1 MKTYLISDNRDTMI
15 GMRLA
20 GIRGTVVDDEI
31 EASELLDEIL
41 KDKEIGIVV
50 ITEKLA
56 EKMRDKVNYV
66 KQKLEIPL
74 IVEVPDRHGSIKEPD
89 YITGY
94 VRDSIGIKIWGGF
107 MITVEEK
114 LKLFTKLV
122 YDKIEKENQ
131 TEIDKY
137 NSEYGNII
145 DEKKKEFE
153 KQAEKMDS
161 EKMKEIDK
169 KKNQIISRAKVEEQ
183 KLLLQKKKEIFDEAV
198 EEIKNYS
205 KEFTNSED
213 YKELF
218 LKSLKESMED
228 LKESKNISFY
238 VIENDRDKFKKTIAE
253 MYPDTNFKID
263 VDDNLIGGFT
273 VQDEDNNIKI
283 DMSLMSKI
291 ESSKEVIGEKLYSM
305 LH

>member
-1 MKTYLISDNRDTMI
+1 
-15 GMRLA
+15 
-20 GIRGTVVDDEI
+20 
-31 EASELLDEIL
+31 
-41 KDKEIGIVV
+41 
-50 ITEKLA
+50 
-56 EKMRDKVNYV
+56 
-66 KQKLEIPL
+66 
-74 IVEVPDRHGSIKEPD
+74 
-89 YITGY
+89 
-94 VRDSIGIKIWGGF
+94 

-213 YKELF
+213 YKELL

>member
-1 MKTYLISDNRDTMI
+1 
-15 GMRLA
+15 
-20 GIRGTVVDDEI
+20 
-31 EASELLDEIL
+31 
-41 KDKEIGIVV
+41 
-50 ITEKLA
+50 
-56 EKMRDKVNYV
+56 
-66 KQKLEIPL
+66 
-74 IVEVPDRHGSIKEPD
+74 
-89 YITGY
+89 
-94 VRDSIGIKIWGGF
+94 

-131 TEIDKY
+131 NEIDKY
-137 NSEYGNII
+137 NKEYGNII

-153 KQAEKMDS
+153 KQAEKMSS

-169 KKNQIISRAKVEEQ
+169 KKNQIISKAKVEEQ
-183 KLLLQKKKEIFDEAV
+183 KLLLQKKKEIFDEAT

-218 LKSLKESMED
+218 LKSLKESMEN

-238 VIENDRDKFKKTIAE
+238 VTEKDRDKFKNIITE
-253 MYPDTNFKID
+253 MYPDKNFKID
-263 VDDNLIGGFT
+263 VDDSLIGGFT

-283 DMSLMSKI
+283 DMSIMSKI

>member
-1 MKTYLISDNRDTMI
+1 
-15 GMRLA
+15 
-20 GIRGTVVDDEI
+20 
-31 EASELLDEIL
+31 
-41 KDKEIGIVV
+41 
-50 ITEKLA
+50 
-56 EKMRDKVNYV
+56 
-66 KQKLEIPL
+66 
-74 IVEVPDRHGSIKEPD
+74 
-89 YITGY
+89 
-94 VRDSIGIKIWGGF
+94 

-145 DEKKKEFE
+145 DEKKNEFE
-153 KQAEKMDS
+153 KQAEKMNS

-205 KEFTNSED
+205 KEFTDSED
-213 YKELF
+213 YKKLL
-218 LKSLKESMED
+218 LKNLKESMED

-238 VIENDRDKFKKTIAE
+238 VIERDRDKFKNIIVE